1 MKTMIRKHA
10 IALLGMALLVAFTG
24 FAARAYAL
32 DSPQTSTVDQQE
44 CDHDNGWFDA
54 DIDVC
59 ETQAP

>member
-32 DSPQTSTVDQQE
+32 DSPQSTQK
-44 CDHDNGWFDA
+44 A
-54 DIDVC
+54 SS
-59 ETQAP
+59 

>member
-32 DSPQTSTVDQQE
+32 DAPQTTDQQE
-44 CDHDNGWFDA
+44 CGHDNGWFDP